1 MKATLTSESYRTGP
15 MIIKFFKLSQ
25 PVLLPACTEPVSE
38 LQLNY
43 NYDTK
48 TCSIHSVNSDA
59 DENFSESIYTLD
71 PEKDDVFSEK
81 TDKQLMLQFLNLSTH
96 KKFEIETDCSVFEEY

>member
-43 NYDTK
+43 NYDSK
-48 TCSIHSVNSDA
+48 TCCIQSINSDT
-59 DENFSESIYTLD
+59 DESISERVYTLD
-71 PEKDDVFSEK
+71 PERDDVFSEK